1 MKNFNNFR
9 KIWGLEGVFRKNRYI
24 LGGGG
29 LPKNKGLGQFED
41 LKGRLGKKEGGAEGI
56 DINKT
61 NASK

>member
-24 LGGGG
+24 LWGGG
-29 LPKNKGLGQFED
+29 LPKNKGLGQFAD
-41 LKGRLGKKEGGAEGI
+41 LMGRLDKKEGGAEGI